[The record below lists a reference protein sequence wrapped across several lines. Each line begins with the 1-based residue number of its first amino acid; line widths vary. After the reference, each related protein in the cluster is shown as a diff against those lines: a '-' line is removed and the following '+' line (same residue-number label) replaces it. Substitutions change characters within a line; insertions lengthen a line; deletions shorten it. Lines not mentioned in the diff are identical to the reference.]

1 MKMLKE
7 TYKLSF
13 LAALLL
19 LITCSSTLNAQEY
32 KYEIGGAAGSSVY
45 MGDANKKMIYLNPGI
60 TGALLARYNFSFHWA
75 LKANLLAG
83 NVSGSTEVSA
93 NNFPFGQQS
102 AFHRTFAE
110 LGTQLEFNFFPY
122 SDKYAYLGTRPYT
135 PYLFAGAGITYA
147 TGENE
152 FLNANIPFGVGFK
165 YKIKERMNIGFEFSM
180 RKLFGDDFDVTRHT
194 PEWNLNNP
202 FGISSSLMKNKDW
215 YSITMIYLT
224 WDFGVRED
232 PCHGN

>member
-1 MKMLKE
+1 MAKE
-7 TYKLSF
+7 TNDLTL
-13 LAALLL
+13 LAVLFLLL
-19 LITCSSTLNAQEY
+19 TITPTLHAQKY
-32 KYEIGGAAGSSVY
+32 KYEMGGAVGSSVY
-45 MGDANKKMIYLNPGI
+45 MGDANKTRLFLNPGI
-60 TGALLARYNFSFHWA
+60 AVALLARYNLSFHWA
-75 LKANLLAG
+75 MKANLLAG
-83 NVSGSTEVSA
+83 NVSGNTGQSG
-93 NNFPFGQQS
+93 NNFPFGQQA

-122 SDKYAYLGTRPYT
+122 SDKYAYLGTKPYT
-135 PYLFAGAGITYA
+135 PYLFVGAGITYA

-165 YKIKERMNIGFEFSM
+165 YKMKERVNIGVEFSM

-194 PEWNLNNP
+194 PEWNLKNP
-202 FGISSSLMKNKDW
+202 FGIGGSLMKNNDW

-224 WDFGVRED
+224 WDFGIRED